1 MSIHVMVY
9 VYSCNGVC
17 YSYNGVCLFIWCMFS
32 FVCTI
37 CESILKADFVVEDQ
51 NTFEDD
57 PKDTFDQGK
66 WILPLYFC
74 LYPNNAYNNVY
85 F

>member
-1 MSIHVMVY
+1 
-9 VYSCNGVC
+9 
-17 YSYNGVCLFIWCMFS
+17 MFS
-32 FVCTI
+32 CVCTI
-37 CESILKADFVVEDQ
+37 CESILEADFVVEDQ

-57 PKDTFDQGK
+57 LRDTFDQGK
-66 WILPLYFC
+66 WILSLHFC

>member
-1 MSIHVMVY
+1 MTIHVMVY

-17 YSYNGVCLFIWCMFS
+17 YSCNGVCLFIWCMFS

-37 CESILKADFVVEDQ
+37 CKSILEADFVVEDQ

-57 PKDTFDQGK
+57 PQDNFVQGN
-66 WILPLYFC
+66 WILPLHY
-74 LYPNNAYNNVY
+74 
-85 F
+85 

>member
-1 MSIHVMVY
+1 MFICVMVY

-17 YSYNGVCLFIWCMFS
+17 FL

-37 CESILKADFVVEDQ
+37 YESILEADFMVEDP

-57 PKDTFDQGK
+57 PHDTFDQDK
-66 WILPLYFC
+66 
-74 LYPNNAYNNVY
+74 
-85 F
+85 